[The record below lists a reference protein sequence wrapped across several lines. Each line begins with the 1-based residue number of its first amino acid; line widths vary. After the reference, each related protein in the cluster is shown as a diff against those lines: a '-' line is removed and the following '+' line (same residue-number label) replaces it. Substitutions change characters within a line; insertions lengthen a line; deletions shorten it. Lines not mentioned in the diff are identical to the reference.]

1 MFRWRNTRRFAFVGG
16 VALTALLLTGCGSGS
31 GAQSGAAADAT
42 SINNKPAKGQL
53 NIWAQA
59 DEAAALPK
67 FAAQFMKL
75 NPGLK
80 ITITPLPWDA
90 AHSKY
95 QTATASGTTPDM
107 AQMGTTWMSDFADSF
122 APVPKGIDTTGYF
135 DGAVKTTKV
144 DGKAV
149 GVPWYV
155 DTRVFYYRKDLALKA
170 GYTEF
175 PKTWDEF
182 KTFAKAL
189 QTKAGAKWGV
199 GLPVSGADSFQ
210 SMLMFPWS
218 AGAHLTNQ
226 SQSKWTLDSPQMT
239 KALTYYKSFF
249 TDGIANRN
257 PDTGAGAAEAAF
269 VKGSTPVLVGGP
281 SEIGAITTAGGG
293 ALFKDKI
300 GVARVPADT
309 SSTTFIGGG
318 DLVVFKNSKN
328 ADAAWKFT
336 RWLSK
341 PAIQV
346 QWQKTLGDLP
356 AVKSAWNDPSLKSDP
371 LLKVFGEQLQN
382 TDAPPTLTTWTQVS
396 AAADTALE
404 QIVRGGGSPA
414 AVLKNL
420 QSQAASIGTK

>member
-1 MFRWRNTRRFAFVGG
+1 MFKWRNTRRFAIVGG
-16 VALTALLLTGCGSGS
+16 VALTAFLLTACGSGS
-31 GAQSGAAADAT
+31 GTQGTAGGET
-42 SINNKPAKGQL
+42 SIDTKPAKGQL

-67 FAAQFMKL
+67 FADEFMKL

-90 AHSKY
+90 AHGKY

-107 AQMGTTWMSDFADSF
+107 AQMGTTWMPDFADSF
-122 APVPKGIDTTGYF
+122 ATVPKGVDTSGF
-135 DGAVKTTKV
+135 FPGALKTTKV
-144 DGKAV
+144 GGKIL
-149 GVPWYV
+149 GVPWTG
-155 DTRVFYYRKDLALKA
+155 DLRVFYYRKDLALKA
-170 GYTEF
+170 GYTQF

-218 AGAHLTNQ
+218 AGAHLTNADET
-226 SQSKWTLDSPQMT
+226 KWTLDSPEMV

-249 TDGIANRN
+249 TDGVANPN
-257 PDTGAGAAEAAF
+257 PDTGAGAGEAAF
-269 VKGSTPVLVGGP
+269 VNGTIPVLIGGP
-281 SEIGAITTAGGG
+281 SEIGAISKAGGG
-293 ALFKDKI
+293 DAYKSTI
-300 GVARVPADT
+300 AAARVPASS
-309 SSTTFIGGG
+309 SSTSFSGGS
-318 DLVVFKNSKN
+318 DLVVFKNAKN

-336 RWLSK
+336 RWLSQ
-341 PAIQV
+341 PATQV
-346 QWQKTLGDLP
+346 KWQQAVGDLP
-356 AVKSAWNDPSLKSDP
+356 TVKSAWNDSTLKNDP

-404 QIVRGGGSPA
+404 QIVRGGGSPSD
-414 AVLKNL
+414 VLKNL
-420 QSQAASIGTK
+420 QSQAESIGTK